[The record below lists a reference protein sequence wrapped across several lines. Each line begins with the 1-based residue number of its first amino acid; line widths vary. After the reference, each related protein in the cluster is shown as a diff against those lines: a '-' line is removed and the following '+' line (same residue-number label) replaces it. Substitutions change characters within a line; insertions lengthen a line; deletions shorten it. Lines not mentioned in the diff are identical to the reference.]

1 MSKFVLV
8 FIFLC
13 SATYLYAQSDYFE
26 GKRTYCPMPDSD
38 RVKEIFPLGIQCI
51 QKNVYLGSA
60 VEIFTD
66 VIKIDSTFCDAY
78 FWAGYAYRMSDMHKE
93 ALIYY
98 YVADSLA
105 QNRSIEFKQNLAVT
119 SMIVGLDSL
128 SRKKYEEIKEF
139 FPESPEGYYGV
150 ALTST
155 LLGDVDYG
163 LENINIAER
172 KYSPDNKD
180 TQFLKAIL
188 LTLNARH
195 EDALPYYE
203 KVKGKF
209 GKDDHFNR
217 HYALSLYE
225 QATYKNDE
233 KMLKEAK
240 KYYKKIKNKNELT
253 DETRAKFEN

>member
-1 MSKFVLV
+1 
-8 FIFLC
+8 
-13 SATYLYAQSDYFE
+13 
-26 GKRTYCPMPDSD
+26 MPDSE
-38 RVKEIFPLGIQCI
+38 RVREIFPLGIQCI
-51 QKNVYLGSA
+51 QNNLYLGSA
-60 VEIFTD
+60 VEIFSD

-78 FWAGYAYRMSDMHKE
+78 FWKGYAYRMSNMNKE
-93 ALIYY
+93 ALVYY

-105 QNRSIEFKQNLAVT
+105 QNRSIEFKQNLAT
-119 SMIVGLDSL
+119 LSMIVGLDSL

-139 FPESPEGYYGV
+139 FPNNPEGYYGV

-172 KYSPDNKD
+172 KYSQTNKD

-195 EDALPYYE
+195 EDALSYYE

-209 GKDDHFNR
+209 GKDDHFNG

-225 QATYKNDE
+225 QGKLKNDE
-233 KMLKEAK
+233 KMLKDAK